1 MCCSSPSGLH
11 FFILKL
17 NLYGEEERGEGGQY
31 CKEATI
37 LLISLHA
44 FPKRREKKKDAF
56 NN

>member
-44 FPKRREKKKDAF
+44 FPKGREKKKDAF